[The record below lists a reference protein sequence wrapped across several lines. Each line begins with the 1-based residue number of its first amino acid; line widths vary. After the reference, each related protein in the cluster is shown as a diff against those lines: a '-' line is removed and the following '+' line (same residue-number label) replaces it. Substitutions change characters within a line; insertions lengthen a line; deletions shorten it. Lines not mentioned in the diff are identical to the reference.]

1 MSAHRLSFHL
11 TVTVFFPAQIGRNYE
26 VLFQEQFGGLAILQ
40 RIPNTPAAK
49 AEWARNASVRY
60 NRTITPTVFPML
72 ADKDDEEVYIIADVV
87 PDRRPQSDYIGFQ
100 VTVIDDIRLPLR
112 AMRYHWDNVANYS
125 TLWPVFGKPT
135 TFTGLFAM
143 PDFGT
148 GEQALSF
155 MSITAIFDDDPT
167 KHVVMTLSSPF
178 SYLKTARTRP
188 KSTVATITDH
198 FGVSVTYGDCHSGD
212 TVHVLRESLSLTSS
226 ISWTFEVG
234 QCPAYEAEFVT
245 SKRYTVLA
253 VCIVVTVLALITTAV
268 VMLLQ
273 HRMVL
278 QAVQQTRAEEKS
290 HAQQLIVGYVCHE
303 LRNPLHVVLTS
314 FRSVISSLCHYTG
327 NYAYKREAIGESGN
341 EEEELEGFEDTP
353 SEEELLS
360 IVRDAM
366 ASMHQMQTTVNEILD
381 FRAITTGL
389 SSLKINTVPVCVGK
403 VCWAMV
409 V

>member
-1 MSAHRLSFHL
+1 
-11 TVTVFFPAQIGRNYE
+11 
-26 VLFQEQFGGLAILQ
+26 LAILQ
-40 RIPNTPAAK
+40 RIPNTAAYRT
-49 AEWARNASVRY
+49 EWARNASVRY
-60 NRTITPTVFPML
+60 NRTITTTVFPML

-100 VTVIDDIRLPLR
+100 VTVIDSIRLPLR
-112 AMRYHWDNVANYS
+112 ALQYQWDNAVNYS

-135 TFTGLFAM
+135 TFTGLFEM

-148 GEQALSF
+148 GEQVLSF
-155 MSITAIFDDDPT
+155 MSITSIMDDDPT
-167 KHVVMTLSSPF
+167 KHVVMTLSSPY

-188 KSTVATITDH
+188 ESTVATITDH
-198 FGVSVTYGDCHSGD
+198 FGVSVTYGDCEFSQ
-212 TVHVLRESLSLTSS
+212 TVYSLTETLPLTSS
-226 ISWTFEVG
+226 ISWRFNVG
-234 QCPAYEAEFVT
+234 QCPEYEAKFLT

-253 VCIVVTVLALITTAV
+253 VCIVVTALALVTAAV

-273 HRMVL
+273 HRMVM
-278 QAVQQTRAEEKS
+278 QAVHQTRAEEKS

-314 FRSVISSLCHYTG
+314 FRSVVSSLCHYTG
-327 NYAYKREAIGESGN
+327 NVAYKKEAIGESGN

-389 SSLKINTVPVCVGK
+389 SSLKINSVPVSLAK
-403 VCWAMV
+403 VSFG
-409 V
+409 